1 MGAAA
6 GIERRRRRKRGIL
19 RTMPDSLS
27 QFYRTEIVH
36 TGRLPMLVLLGGIII
51 TFLLIRLNTRLIRKG
66 VRWWPGNF
74 EKGDVHLHHVAIG
87 LPLLFICGVLE
98 FAFRPGWPWAEIIA
112 LCFGGAAALVFDEYA
127 LVLHVRD
134 VYWKE
139 EGRHSVVAVFLAA
152 MFAAFLVV
160 GVVPLAANDTTSG
173 EAVSRWSIAIVVA
186 VNSSFVL
193 VSFLKGKIWMGWIG
207 FFLPMVAWVGAVR
220 LARPRS
226 PWARW
231 FYRNRERKMDRAAR
245 RNESFSRNVGH
256 WRLKVSDLVSG
267 APDRPGHRKP
277 AEGTAAPVTVPVIP
291 RKRAPGTGV

>member
-1 MGAAA
+1 
-6 GIERRRRRKRGIL
+6 
-19 RTMPDSLS
+19 MPDSLS
-27 QFYRTEIVH
+27 QFYNTEIVH

-51 TFLLIRLNTRLIRKG
+51 TFLLIRLNTRLIRRG

-98 FAFRPGWPWAEIIA
+98 FAFRPGFPWVEIIA

-152 MFAAFLVV
+152 IFAAFLVV
-160 GVVPLAANDTTSG
+160 GVVPLAANSDVPAG
-173 EAVSRWSIAIVVA
+173 EVVSRWSIA
-186 VNSSFVL
+186 SSSCSTPRFVL

-231 FYRNRERKMDRAAR
+231 FYHRNDRKMERAAR
-245 RNESFSRNVGH
+245 REVSFSQNVGH

-267 APDRPGHRKP
+267 APDRPGHHRRHDGP
-277 AEGTAAPVTVPVIP
+277 ASSVGAPV
-291 RKRAPGTGV
+291 APPGPGEHA

>member
-1 MGAAA
+1 
-6 GIERRRRRKRGIL
+6 
-19 RTMPDSLS
+19 MPDSLS
-27 QFYRTEIVH
+27 QFYHTEIVH
-36 TGRLPMLVLLGGIII
+36 TGRLPMLVLLGGIIV

-87 LPLLFICGVLE
+87 LPVLFICGVLE
-98 FAFRPGWPWAEIIA
+98 FAFRPGWPWVEIIA
-112 LCFGGAAALVFDEYA
+112 LCFGAAAALVFDEYA

-152 MFAAFLVV
+152 IFAAFLVA
-160 GVVPLAANDTTSG
+160 GVVPLAANNDVQTG
-173 EAVSRWSIAIVVA
+173 EVVSRWSIAIVVA
-186 VNSSFVL
+186 VNSGFVL

-231 FYRNRERKMDRAAR
+231 FYRNSDRKIERAR
-245 RNESFSRNVGH
+245 RRDVSFTHNVGR

-267 APDRPGHRKP
+267 APDRPGRRKLHDSP
-277 AEGTAAPVTVPVIP
+277 AAPVVTPAAPSAVAPEARRFP
-291 RKRAPGTGV
+291 MTPGGRAGT

>member
-1 MGAAA
+1 
-6 GIERRRRRKRGIL
+6 
-19 RTMPDSLS
+19 MPDSLS
-27 QFYRTEIVH
+27 QFYHTEIVH
-36 TGRLPMLVLLGGIII
+36 TGRLPMLVLLAGIII
-51 TFLLIRLNTRLIRKG
+51 TFLLIRLNTRLIRAG

-74 EKGDVHLHHVAIG
+74 EKGDVHVHHIAIG
-87 LPLLFICGVLE
+87 VPFLFVCGVLE
-98 FAFRPGWPWAEIIA
+98 FAFRPGWPWVEIIA
-112 LCFGGAAALVFDEYA
+112 LIFGGAAALVFDEYA
-127 LVLHVRD
+127 LILHVRD

-160 GVVPLAANDTTSG
+160 GVVPLAANGDMQSG
-173 EAVSRWSIAIVVA
+173 EVVSRWSIAGVVLF
-186 VNSSFVL
+186 NSCFVL

-231 FYRNRERKMDRAAR
+231 FYRTSDRKRERAGR
-245 RNESFSRNVGH
+245 REDSFSRNVGR

-277 AEGTAAPVTVPVIP
+277 HDGPAATVATPAVP
-291 RKRAPGTGV
+291 PPGDRT